1 MKRLLFILG
10 FLLLLNALELQTQLT
25 EDGKLLSYTLFDE
38 NLTNATV
45 YVFLSVD
52 GEQIYSNR
60 IDFNQGYQGNILLTE
75 QEDYL
80 LEVVVIGTTIQLEES
95 ISTKGYI
102 ESIGEEK
109 AEEEEGYQ
117 IPQEFLIGGGVV
129 LLLIIDFLIFNPMK
143 KTE

>member
-1 MKRLLFILG
+1 MKKLLFILA
-10 FLLLLNALELQTQLT
+10 FLFLLNAMELQTQLT
-25 EDGKLLSYTLFDE
+25 EDGKMLSYTLFDE

-52 GEQIYSNR
+52 GEQIYSDR
-60 IDFNQGYQGNILLTE
+60 IDFNQGYKGNILLTE
-75 QEDYL
+75 QDDYL

-102 ESIGEEK
+102 ESIEEEK
-109 AEEEEGYQ
+109 PEEDEEYKL
-117 IPQEFLIGGGVV
+117 PQEFLIGGGVI
-129 LLLIIDFLIFNPMK
+129 LLLIIVFLIFNPLK